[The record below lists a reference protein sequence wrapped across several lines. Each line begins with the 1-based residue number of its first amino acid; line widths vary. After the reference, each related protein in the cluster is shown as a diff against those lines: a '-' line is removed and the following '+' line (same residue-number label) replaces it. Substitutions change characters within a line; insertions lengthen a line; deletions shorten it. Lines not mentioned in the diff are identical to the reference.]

1 MVKNPPAREGDV
13 GSILG
18 WEDTLEEEMAI
29 HSSIFAWEI
38 LGTEEPIR
46 LQCMGLQRVRH
57 DLSTHA
63 HVEILRE
70 LLQLH
75 LCYNYCK
82 KEDSEEVTLIFLEIK
97 RKFFSSPSTS
107 SLLPLFM
114 YQTPSQQRQIV
125 MILLTY

>member
-1 MVKNPPAREGDV
+1 
-13 GSILG
+13 
-18 WEDTLEEEMAI
+18 
-29 HSSIFAWEI
+29 
-38 LGTEEPIR
+38 
-46 LQCMGLQRVRH
+46 MGLQRVRH

-63 HVEILRE
+63 HIEILRE

-75 LCYNYCK
+75 LCYNKCK

-97 RKFFSSPSTS
+97 IKFYSSPSTS